1 MQFYLAIGGFVMK
14 YKVFVDGQE
23 GTTGLK
29 IYDYLSVRVMKLLY
43 ICDKTDALPQILHI
57 TFMLERI
64 CGEIRLPTNEFD
76 ENPIHDVKMI
86 TINELTKYGFS
97 ELFQDI
103 VEKGFPSAGNYMGMK
118 SAIGL

>member
-1 MQFYLAIGGFVMK
+1 MLGGSLLLENEPLETLE
-14 YKVFVDGQE
+14 E
-23 GTTGLK
+23 GVVRELFEETGLT
-29 IYDYLSVRVMKLLY
+29 VRVMKLLY

-86 TINELTKYGFS
+86 NINELTKYGFS

-103 VEKGFPSAGNYMGMK
+103 VEKGFPNAGNYMGSK
-118 SAIGL
+118 TAIGL